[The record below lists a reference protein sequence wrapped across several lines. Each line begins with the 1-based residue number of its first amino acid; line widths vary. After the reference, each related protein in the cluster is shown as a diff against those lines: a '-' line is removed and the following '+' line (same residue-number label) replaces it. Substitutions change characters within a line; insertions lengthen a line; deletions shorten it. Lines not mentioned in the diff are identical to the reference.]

1 MTSEILNPSH
11 VSTASAANLPGS
23 QVNKTT
29 GNSVSERP
37 VDEAEKSA
45 AATLEAKL
53 LQLEQA
59 KEHAAESKEQQ
70 QDQTSIKPLSAEEL
84 RDMLDEI
91 NSALYSQNRAL
102 KFELNDKTEDL
113 VVRVM
118 NTKTDEVI
126 RQYPSEEVLA
136 LKARLMDGETQFF
149 STQVS

>member
-1 MTSEILNPSH
+1 MTSDSLNPSH
-11 VSTASAANLPGS
+11 VSTANTANLLGS

-29 GNSVSERP
+29 GTSVSERP

-45 AATLEAKL
+45 AALESKL
-53 LQLEQA
+53 LQLEQSRD
-59 KEHAAESKEQQ
+59 HIAESKERQQ
-70 QDQTSIKPLSAEEL
+70 NQTSIKPLSAEEL

-102 KFELNDKTEDL
+102 KFELNDKTDDL

-136 LKARLMDGETQFF
+136 LRVRLMEGDTHFF